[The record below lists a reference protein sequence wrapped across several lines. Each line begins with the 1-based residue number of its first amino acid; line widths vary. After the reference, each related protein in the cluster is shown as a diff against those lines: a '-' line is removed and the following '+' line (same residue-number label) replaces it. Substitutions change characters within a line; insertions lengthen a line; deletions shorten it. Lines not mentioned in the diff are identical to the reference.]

1 MQPLPGRFWL
11 VAAAVAAPGLA
22 VLTIGAAAGWAPI
35 VAAAVGAVLVAV
47 AACVIAWA
55 AVRDMAALADRV
67 ELIGAEDGVAPAQ
80 SLLTPLA
87 SDLALGIARARRRT
101 SSIQRAQEAR
111 AAASEAVIDSVPEPL
126 MVLDPSR
133 VITHANNAAETLLG
147 GRLAGRPL
155 AEVIRHPA
163 VLDSVAETFRDGNN
177 RSVEFELTAPVRR
190 YMRARVANLASTL
203 ATGEALV
210 LTLEDETAMR
220 RAQQMRVDFV
230 ANVSHELKTPLATL
244 LGFIETL
251 QGPARDDAEARD
263 RFLSIMQTESAR
275 MRRIVD
281 DLLSLS
287 RIEAEEHNAPTEAV
301 DLRDVLEMT
310 CDVLHFVAAERGSTI
325 DLRLP
330 RDLPA
335 VVGDED
341 QLAQVFRNLIEN
353 AVKYGRAGTAVEVDV
368 RVDVVGGQKQVAV
381 GVRDHGEGIP
391 RNHLQR
397 LTERFYRV
405 DAARSREIG
414 GTGLGLA
421 IVKHIVNRHRG
432 RLTIES
438 DPGKGS
444 VFTVHLPVAGNG
456 AVIKP

>member
-22 VLTIGAAAGWAPI
+22 VLTVGAAAGWAP
-35 VAAAVGAVLVAV
+35 VAAVAVGAVLVAL

-55 AVRDMAALADRV
+55 AVRDMAGLADRV
-67 ELIGAEDGVAPAQ
+67 ELIGAEDGVTPAQ

-147 GRLAGRPL
+147 ARLAGRPL

-220 RAQQMRVDFV
+220 RVQQMRVDFV

-263 RFLSIMQTESAR
+263 RFLAIMQTESAR

-310 CDVLHFVAAERGSTI
+310 CDVLHFVAAERDATI
-325 DLRLP
+325 QLRLP
-330 RDLPA
+330 SDLPF

-368 RVDVVGGQKQVAV
+368 RVDVVGGRKQVAV

>member
-22 VLTIGAAAGWAPI
+22 VLTVGAAVGWAPL
-35 VAAAVGAVLVAV
+35 AAVAVGAVLVAV
-47 AACVIAWA
+47 AGGVVAWA
-55 AVRDMAALADRV
+55 AVRDMAGLADRV
-67 ELIGAEDGVAPAQ
+67 ELIGAEDGVMPAQ

-126 MVLDPSR
+126 MVLDASR
-133 VITHANNAAETLLG
+133 SITHANNAAETLLG
-147 GRLAGRPL
+147 GPLAGRPL

-163 VLDSVAETFRDGNN
+163 VLDSVAETLRDASN

-190 YMRARVANLASTL
+190 YMRARVASLETVK
-203 ATGEALV
+203 ATDDALV

-220 RAQQMRVDFV
+220 RVQQMRVDFV

-263 RFLSIMQTESAR
+263 RFLSIMQAESAR

-287 RIEAEEHNAPTEAV
+287 RIEAEEHNAPTGRV
-301 DLRDVLEMT
+301 DLREVLELT
-310 CDVLHFVAAERGSTI
+310 CDVLHFVAAERDTTI
-325 DLRLP
+325 ELRLP
-330 RDLPA
+330 SDLPL

-368 RVDVVGGQKQVAV
+368 RVEVVGGQKQVAV

-391 RNHLQR
+391 RSHLQR

-432 RLTIES
+432 RLIIES

-444 VFTVHLPVAGNG
+444 LFTVRLPATAAGD
-456 AVIKP
+456 VIKS

>member
-330 RDLPA
+330 RDLPS